1 MSRDRMNFRS
11 TKEDIERKECNYKAK
26 QNEEK
31 YEMNRKK
38 EIEKSKENR

>member
-11 TKEDIERKECNYKAK
+11 VKEDIERKDCNYKAK

-31 YEMNRKK
+31 NELNRK
-38 EIEKSKENR
+38 EQMEKSKEHK

>member
-11 TKEDIERKECNYKAK
+11 IKEDIERKNSNFKAK

-31 YEMNRKK
+31 FELNKKK
-38 EIEKSKENR
+38 EFEKSKNHK